1 MKTSLISP
9 VLNEEKNIKKFL
21 NSIIKQTVRPDE
33 VLIVDGGSKDKT
45 YQILKKYSKKYKWIK
60 IYKKIG
66 FNISQ
71 GRNYTIKKSKGDI
84 IFTCDSGTRL
94 EKNWVKKILKGFEK
108 NADVV
113 FGMWNIEPSN
123 IVEKFLVSRTP
134 NWNKINPNKF
144 IPSNRQVA
152 FKKNVWKKVGGFPEH
167 LKRADDNWFH
177 LRAHNLG
184 FKYYFVQDAKVSW
197 ILERN
202 LKKMLKLAFLDS
214 KTEGFS
220 FMFVERKIYILEFLL
235 LFLGIALVLL
245 GIFVDLKILLYS
257 IGLGLIFSIFI
268 GGYIPYTKFKD
279 VKLLFVGPFLTMML
293 YFAHV
298 FGVLTGIFQ
307 RIYKKTEN

>member
-21 NSIIKQTVRPDE
+21 DSILKQTTKPDE
-33 VLIVDGGSKDKT
+33 VLIIDGGSKDKT
-45 YQILKKYSKKYKWIK
+45 YEILEEYSRKYKWIK
-60 IYKKIG
+60 AYKKIG

-71 GRNYTIKKSKGDI
+71 GRNYTIKKSKGDV
-84 IFTCDSGTRL
+84 IFTGDSSTKF
-94 EKNWVKKILKGFEK
+94 EKDWIKKILKGFEK

-113 FGMWNIEPSN
+113 FGIWSIEPSN
-123 IVEKFLVSRTP
+123 IVEEFLVSRTP
-134 NWNKINPNKF
+134 DWNKINPKEF

-152 FKKNVWKKVGGFPEH
+152 FKKEVWKKVGGFPEH

-177 LRAHNLG
+177 LRAHKLG
-184 FKYYFVQDAKVSW
+184 FKYHFVKDAKVSW

-202 LKKMLKLAFLDS
+202 LRRMLKLAFLDS

-220 FMFVERKIYILEFLL
+220 FMFIERRIYILEFLL
-235 LFLGIALVLL
+235 LLLGINIILL
-245 GIFVDLKILLYS
+245 GIFINLDILIYS
-257 IGLGLIFSIFI
+257 IILGITFSIFI
-268 GGYIPYTKFKD
+268 GGCIPYTKFKD
-279 VKLLFVGPFLTMML
+279 IKLFFVGPFLTVLL

-307 RIYKKTEN
+307 RAYKKIEN